1 MSDLS
6 VTFDAD
12 GLDLVLDSQGE
23 PGLTSGLTPAALLS
37 ILVPDYWGNAVAEE
51 YGEYLSRMQEIMDG
65 PLTNKARLAVIDT
78 IKNALAWM
86 QDAGMIGEL
95 SVIAEIENAGRLNI
109 AVRLERP
116 SGPVDFRYAINWD
129 AQEVQLL

>member
-6 VTFDAD
+6 IDYTAD
-12 GLDLVLDSQGE
+12 GLDIELDAQGE

-37 ILVPDYWGNAVAEE
+37 ILVPDYWGNAVAED
-51 YGEYLSRMQEIMDG
+51 YGEYTSRMQEIMDG
-65 PLTNKARLAVIDT
+65 PLTNKSRLAVIDT
-78 IKNALAWM
+78 VKSALAWM
-86 QDAGMIGEL
+86 QDAGMVGEL

-109 AVRLERP
+109 AVRFERP